1 MEMRLLVL
9 LALAP
14 LLTRCARLEH
24 VPDGTGLV
32 GGPPDRPLQQLLPL
46 KMWANPR
53 RSQLRPRRK
62 DLREDTLLNILGED
76 YQPGWMRWSRA
87 AGSQE
92 YPVEERAAV
101 RALRDLVD
109 GEESPPDLRLP
120 AGLTSEARA
129 LVKAWLVRRAT
140 CPVRFVWADLGPYF
154 WPRWLRRGECGVE
167 PSGDEQDEDNMTTS
181 RRGGVSGVLRED
193 EDDEDEDA
201 VDGAPRRAN
210 ATSTLSCSWPPGMK
224 CVPGLTR
231 TLHIL
236 RWHCRLRKLSQATS
250 FNAIWSAPPEKP
262 PSKMDGRQK
271 RSKYRCTWIKVPYS
285 VPEDCVCSV

>member
-1 MEMRLLVL
+1 MVLLVL
-9 LALAP
+9 LVP
-14 LLTRCARLEH
+14 LLAQAAQAAQL
-24 VPDGTGLV
+24 PDGTGLV
-32 GGPPDRPLQQLLPL
+32 GGPLALDRPLQQLLPL

-62 DLREDTLLNILGED
+62 DLHEDTLLNILGED

-87 AGSQE
+87 APGQE
-92 YPVEERAAV
+92 YPGGERAAV

-120 AGLTSEARA
+120 AGLGAEARA

-167 PSGDEQDEDNMTTS
+167 PGADHRQDE
-181 RRGGVSGVLRED
+181 RVGGGGGVSGVLRED
-193 EDDEDEDA
+193 ELDEDEDEA
-201 VDGAPRRAN
+201 RAN
-210 ATSTLSCSWPPGMK
+210 ATSAQSCSWPPGMK

-236 RWHCRLRKLSQATS
+236 RWHCRLRKHSQATS
-250 FNAIWSAPPEKP
+250 FNAIWAAPPEKP

-285 VPEDCVCSV
+285 VPEDCVCS